1 MSRIGLKTI
10 SIPGSVELTQADG
23 NISVKGPKGT
33 LNVPLPKGLT
43 LKIEDDTASLIA
55 KPDAGKK
62 LRSKHGL
69 VRSLLAGAIEGTTEG
84 YSKQL
89 EVNGVG
95 FRAQITGRTLTL
107 KLGYSHDSVY
117 QLPEGIE
124 AAVDQNNITI
134 SGADKQLVGQVAA
147 EIRKLRT
154 PEPYKGKGIKY
165 DDEYII
171 RKAGKAAGAA
181 AKE

>member
-10 SIPGSVELTQADG
+10 SIPGSVELTQADD

-89 EVNGVG
+89 E
-95 FRAQITGRTLTL
+95 ITGRTLTL